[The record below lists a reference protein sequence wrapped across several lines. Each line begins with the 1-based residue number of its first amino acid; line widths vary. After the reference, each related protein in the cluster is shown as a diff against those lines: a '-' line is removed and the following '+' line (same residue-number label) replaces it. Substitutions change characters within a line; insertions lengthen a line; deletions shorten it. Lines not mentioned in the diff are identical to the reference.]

1 MIIKTKINNDTNNLN
16 YLHIILQQYII
27 KNNYIGDITID
38 YNNKIRT
45 NKHNL
50 IPFLLC
56 NHIIFKY
63 IDTFQQNNKLLANNI
78 RKQVVYLSQDFDN
91 ITCIGGES
99 FIYPILLQN
108 NNNNKNNKYKY
119 NFYSNSNKLVLEA
132 IHNFNIYCKN
142 NYTHNNCKIIN
153 YNNNNNII
161 NNIQFYNNLILNLDC
176 LNTNLLK
183 NINNAH
189 NINNIIIINCKPN
202 DFWKKLKLLHK
213 YKLKKRYKFYVLNS
227 TYSQSYFITV
237 NLLQKI

>member
-1 MIIKTKINNDTNNLN
+1 MIIKTKINNYTNNLN
-16 YLHIILQQYII
+16 YLHIILKNYII
-27 KNNYIGDITID
+27 KNNHIGDITID

-108 NNNNKNNKYKY
+108 NNNNNNNNNKY

-132 IHNFNIYCKN
+132 IHNFNIYFRN
-142 NYTHNNCKIIN
+142 NNIHNNCKIIN
-153 YNNNNNII
+153 YNNNIEI
-161 NNIQFYNNLILNLDC
+161 HNNLIINLDC

-183 NINNAH
+183 YINNKN

-202 DFWKKLKLLHK
+202 DFWKKIKLLHK

>member
-16 YLHIILQQYII
+16 FLHIILKNYII
-27 KNNYIGDITID
+27 QTNYIGNITID
-38 YNNKIRT
+38 YKNNIRT
-45 NKHNL
+45 DINNL
-50 IPFLLC
+50 IPFLIHK
-56 NHIIFKY
+56 HIIFKY

-78 RKQVVYLSQDFDN
+78 RKQVLYLSKDFDN

-108 NNNNKNNKYKY
+108 SNNNNNNNKYS
-119 NFYSNSNKLVLEA
+119 FYSDSNKLVLEA
-132 IHNFNIYCKN
+132 IYNFNIYFRTN
-142 NYTHNNCKIIN
+142 IHNNFKIIN
-153 YNNNNNII
+153 YNNDNTNNIT
-161 NNIQFYNNLILNLDC
+161 FYNNLILNLDC

-183 NINNAH
+183 NINNAN

-213 YKLKKRYKFYVLNS
+213 YKLKKRCKFYVLNS
-227 TYSQSYFITV
+227 IYSQKYFITV

>member
-1 MIIKTKINNDTNNLN
+1 NDTNNLN
-16 YLHIILQQYII
+16 YLHIILQKYII

-45 NKHNL
+45 DKHNL
-50 IPFLLC
+50 IPFLLY

-78 RKQVVYLSQDFDN
+78 RKQVLYLSKDFNN

-99 FIYPILLQN
+99 FIYPILLYN
-108 NNNNKNNKYKY
+108 NNNNNYNNKY
-119 NFYSNSNKLVLEA
+119 NFYSNSKHIVLEA
-132 IHNFNIYCKN
+132 VHNFNIYFRN
-142 NYTHNNCKIIN
+142 NNTYNNCKIIN
-153 YNNNNNII
+153 YNVNNSI
-161 NNIQFYNNLILNLDC
+161 NDNVDFYSNLILNLDC

-183 NINNAH
+183 NINNAN

-202 DFWKKLKLLHK
+202 DFWKKIKLLHK

-227 TYSQSYFITV
+227 TYSQTYFITV
-237 NLLQKI
+237 NLLKKYN